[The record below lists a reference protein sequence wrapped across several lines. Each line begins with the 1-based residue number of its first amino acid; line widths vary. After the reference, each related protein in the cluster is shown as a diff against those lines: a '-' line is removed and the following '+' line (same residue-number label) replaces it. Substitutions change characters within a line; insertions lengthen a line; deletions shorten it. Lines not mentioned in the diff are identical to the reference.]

1 MSVFYNNQWRL
12 PNNENKNKVSNYSL
26 TGSGTVGISQP
37 AEVGIT
43 SSYSFWM
50 NRNSSTSNTANFY
63 NVVGTAAYGMFFLGS
78 SGIYIRY
85 GGAYEFVSSTELTN
99 AILQINVW
107 QNWTITRKEVSAT
120 AQDVK
125 LYVDSVKVVEVLN
138 TTRFGT
144 LGSSVKQVFGTGS
157 IIKMDS
163 FSVFDYELT
172 QAQITTLY
180 GSSSTGIG
188 NPMSLSPK
196 PVAYYPLGDQDSFNG
211 ADYLVPNSSL
221 KDYVFDF
228 NGTSSKILTTEENL
242 GTTNSISFWHKR
254 PTGMGSNKVV
264 IGGNTLNRFD
274 GTIIL
279 NGQQLIIGFTNE
291 KALFIGGQIFQAA
304 QNASSVNI
312 PYEDVWVHYCITRN
326 GTTQSDIKLYVNS
339 YLVTAS
345 RAEHFGAPDYT
356 TNTTI
361 LNLGAASAQS
371 IFSEGELSNIST
383 FPSAF
388 TQAQV
393 NTLYNNGTPSDIS
406 SLNPNNWWKL
416 NASDTYDGTNWTIED
431 HAGSNDGTSSGMTQ
445 ASLVQS
451 DLSFTSGYSPYALGF
466 DRASVGSITTN
477 ADLSSYSSITV
488 STWARFVSATG
499 FQYVFDAGTYNAS
512 GPAGIKLGISKTSTN
527 EIGTYDGLTS
537 HLTGSY
543 VTLNTW
549 YNITVTHTGT
559 TRKVY
564 LNGSLIGTF
573 TSGSLNLNAINYIG
587 RFSLNSNFMDGS
599 ISNVSIWNTAL
610 TSAQVTEIYS
620 EGIPQNLN
628 NHSAYSNLVRWWQ
641 LGSNSSYTNKWI
653 CLDEKGTNNGE
664 SVNMTEDDIVDGV
677 GSYANGLSSGMGGAD
692 NILGEAPYSSSN
704 SLSVNMDVLDRVE
717 DTPS

>member
-1 MSVFYNNQWRL
+1 MSEFYNNQWRL

-451 DLSFTSGYSPYALGF
+451 DLSFTSGYSPYALDF
-466 DRASVGSITTN
+466 DGTDQAINLNSAIALTGNRSVNFWFTWRTSGIYLGGATGGVYYPYILSTTSVYLKTSGVANTVITIPALQVGVFYNMCITG
-477 ADLSSYSSITV
+477 DGTTV
-488 STWARFVSATG
+488 SI
-499 FQYVFDAGTYNAS
+499 Y
-512 GPAGIKLGISKTSTN
+512 I
-527 EIGTYDGLTS
+527 
-537 HLTGSY
+537 
-543 VTLNTW
+543 
-549 YNITVTHTGT
+549 
-559 TRKVY
+559 
-564 LNGSLIGTF
+564 NGSLAGTG
-573 TSGSLNLNAINYIG
+573 TDIANITLDTIANTKSPTTNGVNGN
-587 RFSLNSNFMDGS
+587 M
-599 ISNVSIWNTAL
+599 SNVAIWDDTVL
-610 TSAQVTEIYS
+610 SQSEITEIYNS
-620 EGIPQNLN
+620 GVPSNLN
-628 NHSAYSNLVRWWQ
+628 TFSGTAPTSWWQ
-641 LGSNSSYTNKWI
+641 LGSNSSFNTNWN
-653 CLDEKGTNNGE
+653 CLDEIGTNNGV
-664 SVNMTEDDIVDGV
+664 SVNMDNNDIVNGPGYSASGLRNSSIDIV
-677 GSYANGLSSGMGGAD
+677 GD
-692 NILGEAPYSSSN
+692 APYSTAN
-704 SLSVNMDVLDRVE
+704 ALSVNMDVLDRVE